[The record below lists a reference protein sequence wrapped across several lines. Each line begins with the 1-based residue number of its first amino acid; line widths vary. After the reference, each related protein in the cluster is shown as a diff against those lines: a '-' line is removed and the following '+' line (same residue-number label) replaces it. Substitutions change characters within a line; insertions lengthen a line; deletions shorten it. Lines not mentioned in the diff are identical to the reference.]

1 MTSMMRAV
9 NALLLIDMCMLA
21 ALVIYSLMLSDVN
34 EQTYQFAMMR
44 ALGFKSDHVIVFVIL
59 QAFSFA
65 VPGVLLGLMIGTV
78 MNEGFEEFMFIALK
92 NAGTYGLTTNSIIAI
107 ILLFGF
113 IMPVL
118 SIVGPTHEA
127 LGKNLRTSLDPSRR
141 NGAGES
147 VTATVKKF

>member
-92 NAGTYGLTTNSIIAI
+92 NAGTYGLTT
-107 ILLFGF
+107 
-113 IMPVL
+113 
-118 SIVGPTHEA
+118 
-127 LGKNLRTSLDPSRR
+127 
-141 NGAGES
+141 
-147 VTATVKKF
+147 